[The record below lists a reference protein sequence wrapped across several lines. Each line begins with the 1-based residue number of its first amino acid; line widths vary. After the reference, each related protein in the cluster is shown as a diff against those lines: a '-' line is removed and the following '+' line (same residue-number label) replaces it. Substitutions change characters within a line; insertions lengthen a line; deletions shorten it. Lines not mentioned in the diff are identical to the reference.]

1 MKKQPL
7 KLSGAEALSILE
19 SAAPS
24 DLKHVRQ
31 LVEDAIESD
40 IAAYLESIGAAE
52 APGAVISGL
61 CTAAIAG
68 GQWGFENLL
77 TRLESADLKIKNL
90 DSAANEILTLVYRHT
105 SILNFVRIKITAVQS
120 IVKSLSSK
128 TASRTNKS
136 EMDLILDA
144 QIEDQSTLSY
154 WGEEAE
160 ALFQKQ
166 ATSTGQVNSRSVSTY
181 SKLWKSYLEEK
192 FLSGLGIEPEKGKED
207 FIYERIKPLVKYKKP
222 SSSQIEK
229 LLTDSPKQ
237 FGFVNDS
244 KSNKK
249 ERSSSNLIRFK
260 KDLGGRMLQISY
272 NSDGIDPDLIQPILN
287 SVKGQLIIDPKQ
299 SKLSVDMS
307 NDSSQV
313 VIELEKPIKDDIDTL
328 RIQLGALAS
337 NI

>member
-7 KLSGAEALSILE
+7 NLSGAAALSMLE

-31 LVEDAIESD
+31 LVEDAVESD

-52 APGAVISGL
+52 ASTAVISGL

-120 IVKSLSSK
+120 IVKSLSNKS
-128 TASRTNKS
+128 ASRTNKS
-136 EMDLILDA
+136 EGDTILEA
-144 QIEDQSTLSY
+144 QIEDQLTLSY
-154 WGEEAE
+154 WGEDAE

-192 FLSGLGIEPEKGKED
+192 FLIGLGIESDKGKED
-207 FIYERIKPLVKYKKP
+207 FIHERIKPLIKYKKP
-222 SSSQIEK
+222 SGSQIKK
-229 LLTDSPKQ
+229 LLADSSKQ
-237 FGFVNDS
+237 FSFVNDS
-244 KSNKK
+244 KPNKK
-249 ERSSSNLIRFK
+249 EQRSSNLIKFK
-260 KDLGGRMLQISY
+260 KDLGGRMLEISY
-272 NSDGIDPDLIQPILN
+272 NSEGIDPDLIQPILN

-299 SKLSVDMS
+299 ATLSVDMS

-313 VIELEKPIKDDIDTL
+313 VIELEKPTKDDIDTL
-328 RIQLGALAS
+328 KIQLGALAS